1 MLFCTYLLRDN
12 PLYLWSV
19 GIVSILDL
27 AHKVIWIMAGAIHD
41 TSEDAMGKSRLM
53 LNVLGAK
60 TSQND
65 TQRALIAKPVEV

>member
-1 MLFCTYLLRDN
+1 
-12 PLYLWSV
+12 
-19 GIVSILDL
+19 
-27 AHKVIWIMAGAIHD
+27 MAGAIHD